1 MTPVMHSR
9 NTIPVQSQYCPL
21 TRTRFFPPAVLAS
34 AAVLVWLSLTSG
46 CGRGQPAPDL
56 SGQTAFRVRTGFH
69 AALNADHGWAGALNE
84 NVTIYA
90 DQPFRVRFEVETGP
104 QLGGMPF
111 RLQARRNAAEWAYVE
126 AHDFPYPIRE
136 LDLEFEEMPVGR
148 TLAGWS
154 VEQGNTAGVVV
165 SQMNERRKLL
175 RIQAG
180 QQPLIVVHS
189 PPWEVTELTAEIQL
203 FPGNQ
208 TGAGFVFAY
217 TDPQNFSR
225 VFLDASSGT
234 IRVSQILNGAESV
247 VAEENASISTDQWV
261 SLEIDLENEWV
272 EINFENDT
280 LEFATEMGTSTPSSK
295 IGFFLP
301 SGGVANFRDI
311 AIAGEAR
318 TPPISIVSSPGF
330 INGEATTN
338 LLTASTTPFQP
349 GAGVALSGQTPPWS
363 GGKGHS
369 EFEWALVV
377 RRFTDGAIIN
387 QEGDRFELK
396 MVAADG
402 RPLNSKE
409 NPTLRLTIPPG
420 HLGGTFVET
429 PGRIGPWKASS
440 GDLYFIMEPTETDN
454 LFMMVKSTDMGMT
467 WREVDATNRPE
478 TNDLEAVDA
487 RQLGDTIHMLHQVTE
502 STRLHAFRTSDHPT
516 QPDTWALTDELAAV
530 ADSMAQAASLV
541 VRSDGSMVAFYV
553 GQTLH
558 YNIRSAEGAWG
569 HQVII
574 DQDALAAAG
583 PRAVVGTDDTVH
595 LAYYRADGTL
605 WYRRLLADG
614 TLTGAQFLASGAG
627 TSRAVYGA
635 VLPLVYMPETGTV
648 VVIYRLADGYLWE
661 RRIDKSATLTEP
673 VKASDR
679 PVVTDAVDSQQAGA
693 DAVLDEQ
700 TVRVLFIDEE
710 TRSIFSTH
718 DRGGWQPA
726 RLQIEDILGSWV
738 RGNIH
743 TRPDGVRVYGFVYDA
758 GSNGGA
764 GMNRY
769 GEMEL
774 TDP

>member
-1 MTPVMHSR
+1 MNPGHASGMYSR
-9 NTIPVQSQYCPL
+9 NAIPVRSRYRPL
-21 TRTRFFPPAVLAS
+21 IRTRFFPLVPVVLAL
-34 AAVLVWLSLTSG
+34 AVVPVWLSLASG
-46 CGRGQPAPDL
+46 CG
-56 SGQTAFRVRTGFH
+56 SGQTAFRVRTGFD
-69 AALNADHGWAGALNE
+69 APLNADHGWAGGLNE
-84 NVTIYA
+84 TATIYA

-111 RLQARRNAAEWAYVE
+111 RLQARRNEAEWAYVE
-126 AHDFPYPIRE
+126 AHDFPYPTRE
-136 LDLEFEEMPVGR
+136 FDLDLEEMPVGR
-148 TLAGWS
+148 TPAGWS

-165 SQMNERRKLL
+165 GQMNERRKLL
-175 RIQAG
+175 RMQAG
-180 QQPLIVVHS
+180 EQPLIVVHS
-189 PPWEVTELTAEIQL
+189 SGWEVTELTAEIQL

-225 VFLDASSGT
+225 VFLDASSGA

-247 VAEENASISTDQWV
+247 VAEENASIPTGQWV
-261 SLEIDLENEWV
+261 SLEIDLEDERV

-311 AIAGEAR
+311 AIEGEAK

-330 INGEATTN
+330 KNGEVTTN

-363 GGKGHS
+363 GGMGHS

-377 RRFTDGAIIN
+377 RRFADGAIIN
-387 QEGDRFELK
+387 QEGDRFELR

-402 RPLNSKE
+402 RTLNSKE
-409 NPTLRLTIPPG
+409 NPTLQLTIPPG

-429 PGRIGPWKASS
+429 PGRIGPWKASN

-467 WREVDATNRPE
+467 WREVDAANRPE

-487 RQLGDTIHMLHQVTE
+487 RQEGDTIYILHQVTE

-516 QPDTWALTDELAAV
+516 HPDTWAITDELAAE
-530 ADSMAQAASLV
+530 ADSMAQATSLV

-558 YNIRSAEGAWG
+558 YNIRSAEGVWG
-569 HQVII
+569 NQVII

-583 PRAVVGTDDTVH
+583 PHAVVGTDDTVH
-595 LAYYRADGTL
+595 LAYYRVDGTL
-605 WYRRLLADG
+605 WYRRLPADG
-614 TLTGAQFLASGAG
+614 TLTGAQLLASGAG
-627 TSRAVYGA
+627 ASRAVYGA
-635 VLPLVYMPETGTV
+635 VLPLVYLPETGTV

-661 RRIDKSATLTEP
+661 RRIDKSATITEP
-673 VKASDR
+673 VKVSDR

-693 DAVLDEQ
+693 DPVLDEQ

-726 RLQIEDILGSWV
+726 RLEIEDILGSWV
-738 RGNIH
+738 RGNLY
-743 TRPDGVRVYGFVYDA
+743 TSPDGVKVYGFVYDA

-769 GEMEL
+769 GELEL
-774 TDP
+774 TEP

>member
-1 MTPVMHSR
+1 MLQVMDSRKANPVR
-9 NTIPVQSQYCPL
+9 FQYCAL
-21 TRTRFFPPAVLAS
+21 SRTRFFPPAVPAL
-34 AAVLVWLSLTSG
+34 AVLLIWLSLASG
-46 CGRGQPAPDL
+46 SGSGQTASDL
-56 SGQTAFRVRTGFH
+56 SGQTAFRVRNDFD
-69 AALNADHGWAGALNE
+69 APLNADHGWAAALNE
-84 NVTIYA
+84 TVTIYA

-126 AHDFPYPIRE
+126 AHDFPYPTRE
-136 LDLEFEEMPVGR
+136 LDLDFDEIPVGR
-148 TLAGWS
+148 TPTGWS
-154 VEQGNTAGVVV
+154 VEQGNTTGVVV
-165 SQMNERRKLL
+165 SQMNGHKLL

-180 QQPLIVVHS
+180 EQPLIVVHS
-189 PPWEVTELTAEIQL
+189 PSWEVTELAAEIQL

-208 TGAGFVFAY
+208 AGAGFVFAY

-225 VFLDASSGT
+225 VFLDVSSGA

-261 SLEIDLENEWV
+261 SLEIDLEEEWV
-272 EINFENDT
+272 EINFEDDT
-280 LEFATEMGTSTPSSK
+280 LEFAAEMGTATPSSK

-311 AIAGEAR
+311 AIEGEAR
-318 TPPISIVSSPGF
+318 TPRISIVSSPAYK
-330 INGEATTN
+330 NGEVTTN

-363 GGKGHS
+363 GGMGHS

-377 RRFTDGAIIN
+377 RRFADGAIIN
-387 QEGDRFELK
+387 QEGDRFELR
-396 MVAADG
+396 MVTADD

-429 PGRIGPWKASS
+429 PGRIGPWKASN

-487 RQLGDTIHMLHQVTE
+487 RQAGDTIHILHQVTE
-502 STRLHAFRTSDHPT
+502 SARLHAFRTSDHPT
-516 QPDTWALTDELAAV
+516 HPDTWAITDELAAE

-558 YNIRSAEGAWG
+558 YNIRSPEGIWG
-569 HQVII
+569 QQVII
-574 DQDALAAAG
+574 DQEALAAAG
-583 PRAVVGTDDTVH
+583 PHAVVGTDDTVH
-595 LAYYRADGTL
+595 LAYYRVDGTL
-605 WYRRLLADG
+605 WYRRLPADG
-614 TLTGAQFLASGAG
+614 TLKGARFLASGAG
-627 TSRAVYGA
+627 ASRAVYGA
-635 VLPLVYMPETGTV
+635 VLPLVYLPETGTV

-661 RRIDKSATLTEP
+661 RRIDKSATITEP
-673 VKASDR
+673 VKVSDR

-726 RLQIEDILGSWV
+726 RLEIEDILGSWV
-738 RGNIH
+738 RGNLY

-758 GSNGGA
+758 GSYGGA

-769 GEMEL
+769 GEIKL
-774 TDP
+774 TNL

>member
-1 MTPVMHSR
+1 MLQVMDSRKANPVR
-9 NTIPVQSQYCPL
+9 SQYCPL
-21 TRTRFFPPAVLAS
+21 PRTRFFPPAVLAL
-34 AAVLVWLSLTSG
+34 AVFLIWLSLASG
-46 CGRGQPAPDL
+46 CGR
-56 SGQTAFRVRTGFH
+56 GQTAFRVRTDFD
-69 AALNADHGWAGALNE
+69 APLNADHGWAGALNE
-84 NVTIYA
+84 TVTIYA

-111 RLQARRNAAEWAYVE
+111 HLQARRNAGEWAYVE

-136 LDLEFEEMPVGR
+136 LDLDFEEIPVGR
-148 TLAGWS
+148 TPAGWS
-154 VEQGNTAGVVV
+154 VEQGNSAGVVV
-165 SQMNERRKLL
+165 GQMNEKLL
-175 RIQAG
+175 RMQAG
-180 QQPLIVVHS
+180 EEPLIVVHS
-189 PPWEVTELTAEIQL
+189 PGWEVTELTAEIQL
-203 FPGNQ
+203 LPGNQ
-208 TGAGFVFAY
+208 AGAGIVFAY

-225 VFLDASSGT
+225 VFLDASSGA
-234 IRVSQILNGAESV
+234 IRVSQILNGIESV

-272 EINFENDT
+272 EINFEDDT
-280 LEFATEMGTSTPSSK
+280 LEFAAEMGTWTPSSK

-311 AIAGEAR
+311 AIEGEAK
-318 TPPISIVSSPGF
+318 TPRISIVSSPGF
-330 INGEATTN
+330 KNGEVTTN
-338 LLTASTTPFQP
+338 LLTASTTPFQA

-363 GGKGHS
+363 GEMGHS

-377 RRFTDGAIIN
+377 RRFADGAIIN
-387 QEGDRFELK
+387 QEGDRFELR

-429 PGRIGPWKASS
+429 PGRIGPWKVSN

-467 WREVDATNRPE
+467 WREVDAANRPE

-487 RQLGDTIHMLHQVTE
+487 RQTGDTIHILHQVTE
-502 STRLHAFRTSDHPT
+502 SARLHAFRTSDHPT
-516 QPDTWALTDELAAV
+516 HPDTWAITDELAAE

-558 YNIRSAEGAWG
+558 YNIRSAEGVWG
-569 HQVII
+569 QQVII

-583 PRAVVGTDDTVH
+583 PHAVVGTDDTVH
-595 LAYYRADGTL
+595 LAYYRVDGTL
-605 WYRRLLADG
+605 WYRRLPADG
-614 TLTGAQFLASGAG
+614 ILTEAQLLASGAG
-627 TSRAVYGA
+627 ASRAVYGA
-635 VLPLVYMPETGTV
+635 VLPLVYLPETGTV

-661 RRIDKSATLTEP
+661 RRIDKSATITEP
-673 VKASDR
+673 VKVSDR
-679 PVVTDAVDSQQAGA
+679 PVVTDAVDSQQTGA

-726 RLQIEDILGSWV
+726 RLETGEILGSWV
-738 RGNIH
+738 RGNLYA
-743 TRPDGVRVYGFVYDA
+743 RPDGVKVYGFVYDA